1 MPHAIVMHT
10 PGNHAVLQWVPIAP
24 SAPLQPHEVRLR
36 HTAIGVNYHD
46 VYVRSGLYQ
55 TLKLPGIPG
64 IEAVG
69 VVQEVGSAV
78 THLNVGQRV
87 AYITRQYGAYAQERT
102 IAADFLAPIPDGI
115 NNRVAASAFLKGLTA
130 QVLVRT
136 VYAVQPRDWVLVH
149 SAAGGVGTLLC
160 QWASQLGAQV
170 IGTVGSPEKILLA
183 QAAGCTHVI
192 NYREE
197 NFVARVKAITAGAGV
212 QVAYDSVGK
221 DTFLGS
227 LECLASCG
235 HLANFGQSSGP
246 IAPIDISQLFAK
258 SNVLS
263 RASVFQHLRTPA
275 LLQSAASSLFAAI
288 QDGTLRIAPSLQFDL
303 RDAAKAHEA
312 LESRERTQ
320 SILLI
325 P

>member
-1 MPHAIVMHT
+1 MPHAIVMRT
-10 PGNHAVLQWVPIAP
+10 PGGPEVLQLEPVTVGAP
-24 SAPLQPHEVRLR
+24 QPHEVRLR
-36 HTAIGVNYHD
+36 HTAIGVNFHD

-69 VVQEVGSAV
+69 VVQELGSAV
-78 THLNVGQRV
+78 TGLRTGDRV
-87 AYITRQYGAYAQERT
+87 AYMTRQYGAYAQERT
-102 IAADFLAPIPDGI
+102 IAADLLVPLPEGISDG
-115 NNRVAASAFLKGLTA
+115 VAASSFLKGLTA

-136 VYAVQPRDWVLVH
+136 VYPVQAGDWVLVH
-149 SAAGGVGTLLC
+149 AAAGGVGSLLC
-160 QWASQLGAQV
+160 QWASQLGARV
-170 IGTVGSPEKILLA
+170 IGTVGSAEKIALA
-183 QAAGCTHVI
+183 EAAGCRHVI

-197 NFVARVKAITAGAGV
+197 NFVQRVKTLTAGGGV

-227 LECLASCG
+227 LECLAPCG

-246 IAPIDISQLFAK
+246 IAPIEVSMLFAK

-263 RASVFQHLRTPA
+263 RASVFQHVRTPA
-275 LLQSAASSLFAAI
+275 LLQRAAI
-288 QDGTLRIAPSLQFDL
+288 QLFEAMLNSTLHIAPSMEFALA
-303 RDAAKAHEA
+303 DAAAAHTA
-312 LESRERTQ
+312 LQARERTQ
-320 SILLI
+320 SIVLI

>member
-1 MPHAIVMHT
+1 MPHAIVMRT
-10 PGNHAVLQWVPIAP
+10 PGAPSVLQWEAVAL
-24 SAPLQPHEVRLR
+24 SPLQPHEVRLR

-64 IEAVG
+64 LEAAG

-78 THLNVGQRV
+78 THLQPGQRV
-87 AYITRQYGAYAQERT
+87 AYLTRQYGAYAEERT
-102 IAADFLAPIPDGI
+102 IAADLLVPLPDGI
-115 NNRVAASAFLKGLTA
+115 SDSAVASSFLKGLTA

-136 VYAVQPRDWVLVH
+136 VYPVQPGDWVLVH
-149 SAAGGVGTLLC
+149 AAAGGVGTLLC
-160 QWASQLGAQV
+160 QWAHQLGAQV
-170 IGTVGSPEKILLA
+170 IGTVGSPEKIALA
-183 QAAGCTHVI
+183 QAAGCAHVV

-227 LECLASCG
+227 LECLAPCG

-246 IAPIDISQLFAK
+246 VAPIEVSQLFAK

-263 RASVFQHLRTPA
+263 RASVFQHVRTPQ
-275 LLQSAASSLFAAI
+275 LLARAAASLFEAI
-288 QDGTLRIAPSLQFDL
+288 KNGTLRLGESRAFAL
-303 RDAAKAHEA
+303 RDAAKAHAA
-312 LESRERTQ
+312 LEDRERTQ
-320 SILLI
+320 SLVLL